1 MTTTAGGIHPTA
13 IVDPRARLG
22 AGVSVGPGS
31 IVGPDVELGDGV
43 TIGAHAILEGRVT
56 VGARCR
62 VGHGTIV
69 GAPPQDLR
77 FRAGTPAGVRIG
89 EDTVIRE
96 YVTIHHATREGG
108 DTTVGR
114 HCLLMTATHIA
125 HDCVVG
131 DDVIMINN
139 AALTGHVLVEDRATV
154 GGMSGLHPFTR
165 LGFLG
170 YIGGH
175 SKVTQDVPPFV
186 IADGVPAHG
195 HSVNVIGMR
204 RAGIDGAS
212 RRQVQ
217 EAFRIL
223 YRSGLAAG
231 AAVARLRAE
240 MGGTPL
246 VARMADFVAS
256 SKRGIVPAARGA
268 SEAEDARAEETV
280 S

>member
-1 MTTTAGGIHPTA
+1 MTASPGGIHPTA
-13 IVDPRARLG
+13 IVDPRAQLG
-22 AGVSVGPGS
+22 ARVSVGPGS
-31 IVGPDVELGDGV
+31 IVGPDVELGDDV
-43 TIGAHAILEGRVT
+43 TIGAHAILEGRVV
-56 VGARCR
+56 VGARAR
-62 VGHGTIV
+62 IGHGTIV
-69 GAPPQDLR
+69 GAPPQDLK

-96 YVTIHHATREGG
+96 YATIHHATREGG
-108 DTTVGR
+108 DTAVGR
-114 HCLLMTATHIA
+114 HCLIMTATHIA

-131 DDVIMINN
+131 DHVIMINN

-154 GGMSGLHPFTR
+154 GGMSGVHPFTR
-165 LGFLG
+165 VGFLG
-170 YIGGH
+170 YIGGC

-186 IADGVPAHG
+186 IADGVPASG

-240 MGGTPL
+240 MSGAPL
-246 VARMADFVAS
+246 VARLADFVAS
-256 SKRGIVPAARGA
+256 SKRGIVPPARGA
-268 SEAEDARAEETV
+268 SDTEDARAEETV

>member
-1 MTTTAGGIHPTA
+1 
-13 IVDPRARLG
+13 
-22 AGVSVGPGS
+22 
-31 IVGPDVELGDGV
+31 
-43 TIGAHAILEGRVT
+43 
-56 VGARCR
+56 
-62 VGHGTIV
+62 
-69 GAPPQDLR
+69 
-77 FRAGTPAGVRIG
+77 
-89 EDTVIRE
+89 
-96 YVTIHHATREGG
+96 
-108 DTTVGR
+108 
-114 HCLLMTATHIA
+114 MTATHIA

-165 LGFLG
+165 MGFLG

-204 RAGIDGAS
+204 RAGIDGAA

-217 EAFRIL
+217 DAFRIL

-246 VARMADFVAS
+246 VARMARLRRELQARHRAARP
-256 SKRGIVPAARGA
+256 RGIGGRGRSRRGDGLVRRNGEPRVRA
-268 SEAEDARAEETV
+268 GVVGAGHMGQYHILALIELWDIELVGIVDTDVKKAEEVAGTYGIARLLRPPGDRRAAWTWRRWPCPPTCT
-280 S
+280 SRWRATSSRRASTSSSRSR